1 VTPPDKIV
9 WQDRAGK
16 ETRPFLQPI
25 AVAIVCAVFLI
36 LILIMGIMD
45 MRRLDQTLVGI
56 LENRAQGI
64 VEVVQRLAQENLTNL
79 VQASHHR
86 EDADRP
92 FAPIESEAYSP
103 QKLLINALV
112 KLGQEVDIH
121 WKKDRLS
128 AAYLRKFA
136 DEQEIWMI
144 TVMDRRGRAVFQSR
158 PIPED
163 FVEGNPSPKISID
176 LLNQLGREKKVG
188 FIALRRK
195 DGSGTVVIALD
206 PDGLRFWGTKVS
218 VEKALQE
225 LGGGQSQGLTY
236 FMINDLQGK
245 TLASAG
251 VLPENWKPGD
261 MPVAEMTTGARAV
274 ASRKVVYL
282 GKPLLDI
289 AMPVYLNNQ
298 VVGIARMG
306 LERESMER
314 ILRENGKNIFI
325 FMVLTALIAFLS
337 MWVLYM
343 NQNRHLAGIVT
354 MERRLEKA
362 ERLSALG
369 QLAAGVAHEIRNP
382 LNAISMASQ
391 RLKRD
396 FIPAD
401 ERKEKDFQT
410 ITGVIRDEI
419 RRLNGIIEEFLTFS
433 RSRRLEL
440 REYPVTEVLQKIVNL
455 LREETAGK
463 GIVLE
468 TKWSEPSPVIP
479 MDMDKLQQA
488 LLNFIKNAVESISDG
503 GRVTITVTPERK
515 DWIKIAIADTGCG
528 MTEEEIERI
537 FSPEYT
543 TKEKG
548 LGLGLPLSH
557 EIIRGHGGEIRVTS
571 QKDEGT
577 TFEIILPV
585 EKTAGRA

>member
-1 VTPPDKIV
+1 MTPPEKIV
-9 WQDRAGK
+9 WQDRNAR

-25 AVAIVCAVFLI
+25 AVAIVCAVFLV
-36 LILIMGIMD
+36 LVLVMGIMD
-45 MRRLDQTLVGI
+45 MRRLDHTLVGI

-64 VEVVQRLAQENLTNL
+64 VEVVQRLAQENLNNL
-79 VQASHHR
+79 VQASQR
-86 EDADRP
+86 EDKRP
-92 FAPIESEAYSP
+92 FVPVAQEAFSP

-112 KLGQEVDIH
+112 QLGQEVDVH
-121 WKKDRLS
+121 WKKERLS
-128 AAYLRKFA
+128 GTYLRKYA
-136 DEQEIWMI
+136 DEKGIWMI
-144 TVMDRRGRAVFQSR
+144 AVLNRQGKPIFQSR
-158 PIPED
+158 ALPAGL
-163 FVEGNPSPKISID
+163 VEGNPAPKLSLE
-176 LLNQLGREKKVG
+176 LLNRLGKEKKVG

-195 DGSGTVVIALD
+195 DGSGTVIIALN
-206 PDGLRFWGTKVS
+206 PEGLRFWGTKVS

-225 LGGGQSQGLTY
+225 LGGGRSQGLAY
-236 FMINDLQGK
+236 FMITDTHDK
-245 TLASAG
+245 ILASAG
-251 VLPENWKPGD
+251 DLPVKWAPGE
-261 MPVAEMTTGARAV
+261 MPVGEILAGSRAM
-274 ASRKVVYL
+274 ASRKVIYRDRA
-282 GKPLLDI
+282 LLDI
-289 AMPVYLNNQ
+289 AVPVYLNNQ
-298 VVGIARMG
+298 TAGIARMG
-306 LERESMER
+306 LEREHMER
-314 ILRENGKNIFI
+314 ILVENGKNIAV
-325 FMVLTALIAFLS
+325 FMGLTLLIAFLS

-343 NQNRHLAGIVT
+343 NQNRHLAGIVS

-401 ERKEKDFQT
+401 EVKGKEFQT

-433 RSRRLEL
+433 RSRRLDL
-440 REYPVTEVLQKIVNL
+440 REYPVTDVLQKIVNL
-455 LREETAGK
+455 LREETTEK

-468 TKWSEPSPVIP
+468 TDWSEPSPVIP

-488 LLNFIKNAVESISDG
+488 LLNFTKNAVESIAGS
-503 GRVTITVTPERK
+503 GRVTLSVRPEK
-515 DWIKIAIADTGCG
+515 KGWIKISIVDTGCG
-528 MTEEEIERI
+528 MTAEEIERI

-571 QKDEGT
+571 RKDAGT
-577 TFEIILPV
+577 TFEIILPT
-585 EKTAGRA
+585 EKPGNKTS

>member
-144 TVMDRRGRAVFQSR
+144 TVMDRRGRTVFQSR

-176 LLNQLGREKKVG
+176 LLNQLGREKKIG

-195 DGSGTVVIALD
+195 DGSGTVVIALN

-236 FMINDLQGK
+236 FMINDLHGK

-274 ASRKVVYL
+274 ASRKVAYL

-289 AMPVYLNNQ
+289 AMPVYLKNQ

-396 FIPAD
+396 FVPAD

-468 TKWSEPSPVIP
+468 TKWAEPSPVIP

-515 DWIKIAIADTGCG
+515 DGIKIAIADTGCG

-571 QKDEGT
+571 QKDAGT

-585 EKTAGRA
+585 EKH

>member
-1 VTPPDKIV
+1 VTPSEKIV
-9 WQDRAGK
+9 WQDRKAK
-16 ETRPFLQPI
+16 ESRPFLQPI
-25 AVAIVCAVFLI
+25 AVAIVCVVFLL

-45 MRRLDQTLVGI
+45 LRRLDNTLVGI

-64 VEVVQRLAQENLTNL
+64 VEVVQRLAQENLNNL
-79 VQASHHR
+79 VQASQR
-86 EDADRP
+86 EEKRP
-92 FAPIESEAYSP
+92 FVPVEQEAFSP

-112 KLGQEVDIH
+112 QLGQEVDLH
-121 WKKDRLS
+121 WKKERLS
-128 AAYLRKFA
+128 GSYLRKYA
-136 DEQEIWMI
+136 EEKGIWLI
-144 TVMDRRGRAVFQSR
+144 AVLNRQGKPIFQSR
-158 PIPED
+158 ALPAGL
-163 FVEGNPSPKISID
+163 VEGNPAPKLTLE
-176 LLNQLGREKKVG
+176 LLNQLGKEKKAG

-195 DGSGTVVIALD
+195 DGSGTVIIALD

-225 LGGGQSQGLTY
+225 LGGGRSQGLAY
-236 FMINDLQGK
+236 FMITDTRDK
-245 TLASAG
+245 VLASAG
-251 VLPENWKPGD
+251 DLPEKWQAGE
-261 MPVAEMTTGARAV
+261 MPIPELLAGSRPI
-274 ASRKVVYL
+274 ASRKVVYRDRA
-282 GKPLLDI
+282 LLDV
-289 AMPVYLNNQ
+289 AVPVHLNNQ
-298 VVGIARMG
+298 TAGIARMG
-306 LERESMER
+306 LEREEMER
-314 ILRENGKNIFI
+314 ILAENGKNIAI
-325 FMVLTALIAFLS
+325 FMGLTMLIAFLS

-343 NQNRHLAGIVT
+343 NQNRHLEGIVT

-401 ERKEKDFQT
+401 AHKEREFQT

-433 RSRRLEL
+433 RSRRLDL
-440 REYPVTEVLQKIVNL
+440 REYPVTDVLQKIVNL
-455 LREETAGK
+455 LREETAAK

-468 TKWSEPSPVIP
+468 TRWSEPSPVIP

-488 LLNFIKNAVESISDG
+488 LLNFIKNAVESISGG
-503 GRVTITVTPERK
+503 GRVTLSVSPEK
-515 DWIKIAIADTGCG
+515 KGWIKISIVDTGCG
-528 MTEEEIERI
+528 MTAEEMEHI

-571 QKDEGT
+571 RKDEGT
-577 TFEIILPV
+577 TFEILLPT
-585 EKTAGRA
+585 EKPGNKTS

>member
-1 VTPPDKIV
+1 MTPSEKIV
-9 WQDRAGK
+9 WQDRK
-16 ETRPFLQPI
+16 EKESRPFLQPI
-25 AVAIVCAVFLI
+25 AVAIVCVVFLL

-45 MRRLDQTLVGI
+45 LRRLDNTLVGI

-64 VEVVQRLAQENLTNL
+64 VEVVQRLAQENLNNL
-79 VQASHHR
+79 VQASQR
-86 EDADRP
+86 EEKRP
-92 FAPIESEAYSP
+92 FVPVEQEAFSP

-112 KLGQEVDIH
+112 QLGQEVDLH
-121 WKKDRLS
+121 WKKERLS
-128 AAYLRKFA
+128 GSYLRKYA
-136 DEQEIWMI
+136 EEKGIWLI
-144 TVMDRRGRAVFQSR
+144 AVLNRQGKPIFQSR
-158 PIPED
+158 ALPAGL
-163 FVEGNPSPKISID
+163 VEGNPAPKLTLE
-176 LLNQLGREKKVG
+176 LLNQLGKEKKAG

-195 DGSGTVVIALD
+195 DGSGTVIIALD

-225 LGGGQSQGLTY
+225 LGGGRSQGLVY
-236 FMINDLQGK
+236 FMITDTRDK
-245 TLASAG
+245 VLASAG
-251 VLPENWKPGD
+251 DLPEKWQAGE
-261 MPVAEMTTGARAV
+261 MPIPELLAGSRPI
-274 ASRKVVYL
+274 ASRKVIYRDRA
-282 GKPLLDI
+282 LLDV
-289 AMPVYLNNQ
+289 AVPVHLNNQ
-298 VVGIARMG
+298 TAGIARMG
-306 LERESMER
+306 LEREEMER
-314 ILRENGKNIFI
+314 ILAENGKNIAI
-325 FMVLTALIAFLS
+325 FMGLTMLIAFLS

-343 NQNRHLAGIVT
+343 NQNRHLEGIVT

-401 ERKEKDFQT
+401 AQKEREFQT

-433 RSRRLEL
+433 RSRRLDL
-440 REYPVTEVLQKIVNL
+440 REYPVTDVLQKIVNL
-455 LREETAGK
+455 LREEVAAK
-463 GIVLE
+463 GIILE
-468 TKWSEPSPVIP
+468 TQWSEPSPVIP

-488 LLNFIKNAVESISDG
+488 LLNFIKNAVESISG
-503 GRVTITVTPERK
+503 EGRVTLSVSPEK
-515 DWIKIAIADTGCG
+515 KGWIKIAIVDTGCG
-528 MTEEEIERI
+528 MTAAEMEHI

-571 QKDEGT
+571 RKDEGT
-577 TFEIILPV
+577 TFEILLPT
-585 EKTAGRA
+585 EKPGNKTS

>member
-1 VTPPDKIV
+1 VTPSEKIV
-9 WQDRAGK
+9 WQDRTAK
-16 ETRPFLQPI
+16 ESRPFLQPI
-25 AVAIVCAVFLI
+25 AVAIVCVVFLL

-45 MRRLDQTLVGI
+45 MRRLDNTLVGI

-64 VEVVQRLAQENLTNL
+64 VEVVQRLAQENLNNL
-79 VQASHHR
+79 VQASQR
-86 EDADRP
+86 DEKRSFVP
-92 FAPIESEAYSP
+92 VEQEAFSP

-112 KLGQEVDIH
+112 QLGQEVDVH
-121 WKKDRLS
+121 WKKERLS
-128 AAYLRKFA
+128 GSYLRKYA
-136 DEQEIWMI
+136 EEKGIWMI
-144 TVMDRRGRAVFQSR
+144 AVLNRQGKPIFQSR
-158 PIPED
+158 PLPAGLVED
-163 FVEGNPSPKISID
+163 NPAPKLSLD
-176 LLNQLGREKKVG
+176 LLNRLGQEKKVG

-195 DGSGTVVIALD
+195 DGSGTVIIALD

-225 LGGGQSQGLTY
+225 LGGGRSQGLTY
-236 FMINDLQGK
+236 FMITDTRDK
-245 TLASAG
+245 VLASAG
-251 VLPENWKPGD
+251 DLPEKWQAGE
-261 MPVAEMTTGARAV
+261 MPVSELLAGSRAL
-274 ASRKVVYL
+274 ASRKVVYRDR
-282 GKPLLDI
+282 PLLDV
-289 AMPVYLNNQ
+289 AVPVYLNKQ
-298 VVGIARMG
+298 TAGIARMG
-306 LERESMER
+306 LEREGMER
-314 ILRENGKNIFI
+314 ILAENRKNIAV
-325 FMVLTALIAFLS
+325 FMGLTMVIAFLS

-343 NQNRHLAGIVT
+343 NQNRHLEGIVA

-396 FIPAD
+396 FVPAD
-401 ERKEKDFQT
+401 AGKAREFQT

-433 RSRRLEL
+433 RSRRLDL

-455 LREETAGK
+455 LREETAEK
-463 GIVLE
+463 GIVIE
-468 TKWSEPSPVIP
+468 TRWSEPSPVIP
-479 MDMDKLQQA
+479 MDVDKLQQA
-488 LLNFIKNAVESISDG
+488 LLNFIKNAVESIAG
-503 GRVTITVTPERK
+503 EGRVTLSVGPEK
-515 DWIKIAIADTGCG
+515 KGWIRIAIVDTGCG
-528 MTEEEIERI
+528 MTAEEIERI

-571 QKDEGT
+571 RKDMGT

-585 EKTAGRA
+585 ERPGTRTS